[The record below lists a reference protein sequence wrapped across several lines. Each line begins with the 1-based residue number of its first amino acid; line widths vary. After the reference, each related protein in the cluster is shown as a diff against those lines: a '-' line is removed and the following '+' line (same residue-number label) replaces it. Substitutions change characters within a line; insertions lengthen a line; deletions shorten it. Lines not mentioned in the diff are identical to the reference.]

1 MSRAR
6 LLAFGAAGIVAFS
19 IEARAEPIPFDD
31 SHQLQPTAPTA
42 PEEPKL
48 APPTLEAFSYVRRQ
62 EKQYLRAALEV
73 ATILVVGN
81 VDYLLNTTSRGG
93 ALYPGDQT
101 WDLRYEWSIF
111 RGKLAGDRWTLDT
124 NKFNTNYISHP
135 FAGTMYY
142 SAARANHLN
151 VFESMSYALAASVT
165 WEMFGELKEDAS
177 VNDVIVTSGSGFTI
191 GEPLMQFS
199 SFFYRSRKSVRN
211 DVLAAIFSP
220 VKAINDWADG
230 AEHAR
235 SSQVDAIGLTKD
247 EWHRFELFAG
257 GGFTTQRGGTYGDM
271 RAGIDMRIVNLRSYG
286 SSGPRHDIFDD
297 GNDATLHFES
307 TLSSTG
313 LADATFRSRIVPF
326 GFFEKEAIATPDGDV
341 VGDSVLG
348 GFVGSFEY
356 SVHDYARDGSRPID
370 LISSVSPLG
379 ATFEYRH
386 DSPTFRARTSIDLT
400 GHFSGVTSWALD
412 DFRTVRFDDTGL
424 ATVLRNEG
432 YYHAF
437 GASLVPTVQL
447 GWRAFDV
454 GARALFDSWR
464 GLKGLDQQYATLGR
478 EESLSDQRV
487 ELRGWLAANLPL
499 APVRL
504 ELGGK
509 RRMRT
514 GQAGNVQSSTVETSL
529 YANAGLVF

>member
-1 MSRAR
+1 MNRSVR
-6 LLAFGAAGIVAFS
+6 LGLGVVLLSLSAH
-19 IEARAEPIPFDD
+19 AEPATFDD
-31 SHQLQPTAPTA
+31 SQELTPPKSNAA

-62 EKQYLRAALEV
+62 EKEYLRAALEV
-73 ATILVVGN
+73 WTILIVGN

-101 WDLRYEWSIF
+101 WDLRYDWPTF

-142 SAARANHLN
+142 SAARSNQLN
-151 VFESMSYALAASVT
+151 VFESMSYAFAASVT

-177 VNDVIVTSGSGFTI
+177 VNDVIVTSGSGFAI
-191 GEPLMQFS
+191 GEPLMQLS
-199 SFFYRSRKSVRN
+199 SFFYRSRKSLRN
-211 DVLAAIFSP
+211 DLLAAFFSP

-230 AEHAR
+230 ADHAR
-235 SSQVDAIGLTKD
+235 SGQVDSIGLTKD

-257 GGFTTQRGGTYGDM
+257 GGITKQRSGIYGDT

-297 GNDATLHFES
+297 GNDATIHFETTIS
-307 TLSSTG
+307 NTG
-313 LADATFRSRIVPF
+313 LADATFRTRIVPF

-341 VGDSVLG
+341 VGDSLLG

-356 SVHDYARDGSRPID
+356 SVHDYARDGSHPLD
-370 LISSVSPLG
+370 LLSSVSPLG
-379 ATFEYRH
+379 ATLEYRH
-386 DSPTFRARTSIDLT
+386 DSPTFRALTSIDLV
-400 GHFSGVTSWALD
+400 GHFSGVTSWAIG
-412 DFRTVRFDDTGL
+412 DFRNAHADGTGI

-432 YYHAF
+432 YYHAL
-437 GASLVPTVQL
+437 GASLVPSVQL
-447 GWRAFDV
+447 GWNAFDL
-454 GARALFDSWR
+454 GARAAFDSWR
-464 GLKGLDQQYATLGR
+464 GLKGLDQQYATLGH

-487 ELRGWLAANLPL
+487 ELRGWLALSARSL
-499 APVRL
+499 PVRL

-509 RRMRT
+509 RRLRI
-514 GQAGNVQSSTVETSL
+514 GQVANVQTSTAETSL